1 MSTGEKQQAMP
12 APATIEAAP
21 IDLEAI
27 INNTL
32 RIRDQEQ
39 HRATKSALEEW
50 VDDIMSRA
58 KRVPEDAY
66 MAIKEQI
73 SEIDALVARQV
84 NEVLHHQEFQRVEAT
99 WRGLRYLVNQSDT
112 GEMLKIKV
120 LDVSKQDLAEDLRRK
135 ADFETTEL
143 FKKVYS
149 AEYDTA
155 GGTPYGVLIG
165 DYEFSHSNADVEM
178 LRKISS
184 VAAAAHA
191 PFIAAASAE
200 MFNMD
205 DLSQL
210 DQPNDLR
217 RVFESADYTKW
228 RSFRA
233 TTEARYVGLCLP
245 HMLIREPYNPEPGR
259 IESFHF
265 KEDVD
270 GRDHSKYLW
279 SNAAYA
285 FATRLTDAFAQ
296 YSWCAAIRGLE
307 NGGKVENLPLHTF
320 STKEGDRVSKCPTEV
335 QITDTREQ
343 ELVNLGFIPLVHYK
357 NSDYA
362 VFFGVPSCHKPPKYP
377 TKEAEEN
384 ARLGAELNYLM
395 PVTRIAHY
403 LKALARDRIG
413 SFMSRDECH
422 RFLNDWITNYVTEDD
437 LASSE
442 VKAKKPLREARID
455 VEEIPGRPGAY
466 RAVAYLRPHF
476 QLDRLEVMLSLVAEL
491 PEARGA

>member
-1 MSTGEKQQAMP
+1 MSTGEQQPSTP
-12 APATIEAAP
+12 APAMVEAPA

-27 INNTL
+27 IKTTL
-32 RIRDQEQ
+32 RIRDEEQ
-39 HRATKSALEEW
+39 RLATKSALEEW
-50 VDDIMSRA
+50 IADIMRRA
-58 KRVPEDAY
+58 KTVPEDAY
-66 MAIKEQI
+66 RTIKEQI
-73 SEIDALVARQV
+73 DEIDAQVARQL
-84 NEVLHHQEFQRVEAT
+84 NEVLHHKEFQRIEAT
-99 WRGLRYLVNQSDT
+99 WRGLRYLVNQTET

-120 LDVSKQDLAEDLRRK
+120 LDVSKKDLAEDLRRK
-135 ADFETTEL
+135 ADFESTEIY
-143 FKKVYS
+143 KKVYS
-149 AEYDTA
+149 AEYDMA
-155 GGTPYGVLIG
+155 GGSPYGVLIG

-178 LRKISS
+178 LRKMSS

-191 PFIAAASAE
+191 PFIAAASSE
-200 MFNMD
+200 MFDLD

-217 RVFESADYTKW
+217 RAFEGADYAKW

-233 TTEARYVGLCLP
+233 TSEARYVGLCLP
-245 HMLIREPYNPEPGR
+245 HVLIREPYVPEPGR
-259 IESFHF
+259 VESFRF
-265 KEDVD
+265 QEDVD

-296 YSWCAAIRGLE
+296 YSWCAAIRGLQ

-320 STKEGDRVSKCPTEV
+320 TTKEGDRVSKCPTEV

-362 VFFGVPSCHKPPKYP
+362 VFFGVPSCHRPPKYP

-403 LKALARDRIG
+403 LKALARDRVG

-422 RFLNDWITNYVTEDD
+422 LFLNEWITRYVTEDD
-437 LASSE
+437 LASAE
-442 VKAKKPLREARID
+442 VKARKPLREARID

-476 QLDRLEVMLSLVAEL
+476 QLDRLDVMLSLVAEM
-491 PEARGA
+491 PEPRGS

>member
-1 MSTGEKQQAMP
+1 MSTGEQRHTAP
-12 APATIEAAP
+12 APATVEAP
-21 IDLEAI
+21 SIDLEAI
-27 INNTL
+27 INTTL
-32 RIRDQEQ
+32 RIRDEEQ
-39 HRATKSALEEW
+39 RLATKSALEAWIE
-50 VDDIMSRA
+50 DIMSRA
-58 KRVPEDAY
+58 KSVPEDAY
-66 MAIKEQI
+66 RTIKEQI
-73 SEIDALVARQV
+73 DEIDARVARQL
-84 NEVLHHQEFQRVEAT
+84 NEVLHHKEFQRVEAT
-99 WRGLRYLVNQSDT
+99 WRGLRYLVNQSET

-120 LDVSKQDLAEDLRRK
+120 LDVSKKDLAEDLRRK
-135 ADFETTEL
+135 ADFESTEIY
-143 FKKVYS
+143 KKVYS
-149 AEYDTA
+149 AEYDMA
-155 GGTPYGVLIG
+155 GGSPYGVLIG

-178 LRKISS
+178 LRKMSG

-191 PFIAAASAE
+191 PFIAAASPE
-200 MFNMD
+200 MFDLD

-217 RVFESADYTKW
+217 RAFESADYAKW

-233 TTEARYVGLCLP
+233 TSESRYVGLCLP
-245 HMLIREPYNPEPGR
+245 HVLIREPYVPDPGR
-259 IESFHF
+259 VESFRF

-279 SNAAYA
+279 TNAAYA
-285 FATRLTDAFAQ
+285 FATRLTDAFNQ

-307 NGGKVENLPLHTF
+307 NGGKVEDLPLHTF
-320 STKEGDRVSKCPTEV
+320 TTKEGDRVSKCPTEV

-343 ELVNLGFIPLVHYK
+343 ELVHLGFMPLVHYK

-362 VFFGVPSCHKPPKYP
+362 VFFGVPSCHRPPKYP

-403 LKALARDRIG
+403 LKALARDKVG

-422 RFLNDWITNYVTEDD
+422 RFLNDWITRYVTEDD
-437 LASSE
+437 LASAE

-476 QLDRLEVMLSLVAEL
+476 QLDRLDVMLSLVAEL
-491 PEARGA
+491 PEPRGS